1 MTSCWILTEGM
12 MGTQNQCVALASA
25 AGLSPEIKVVKL
37 RNPWKFWTP
46 WVRCFSPRALTPESS
61 VLKAPWPDIL
71 IASGRKA
78 IAPALWIKQQS
89 EGRTKLVI
97 IQSPVIKDDAF
108 DLVIV
113 PRHDSYKGKN
123 ILEIMGALSV
133 ITPSVLAQAKE
144 EWRDRLSD
152 VPQPRVA
159 VLIGGNSRTH
169 KMTGAVTERLSTQL
183 VELAKKNIGLMITAS
198 RRTPAPQLEL
208 LHQTVAGRPSVL
220 FWNGTGDNPYRGF
233 LSWADALIVSEDSVS
248 MACEAV
254 ATGKPVYIV
263 KMEGGSSRFKRF
275 HDYLID
281 NNYARWFEGS
291 LESWDFTPP
300 NDLERAAQAVKA
312 LIN

>member
-1 MTSCWILTEGM
+1 MSSCWILTEGM
-12 MGTQNQCVALASA
+12 MGTQNQCVALANA
-25 AGLSPEIKVVKL
+25 AGLNPEIKVVKL

-46 WVRCFSPRALTPESS
+46 WVRAFSPRALTPESS
-61 VLKAPWPDIL
+61 VLKAPWPDVL

-89 EGRTKLVI
+89 GGKTKLVI

-113 PRHDSYKGKN
+113 PRHDNYKGN
-123 ILEIMGALSV
+123 NVLELMGALSV
-133 ITPSVLAQAKE
+133 ITPQVLAQARE
-144 EWRDRLSD
+144 EWRLRLES
-152 VPQPRVA
+152 VPVPRVA

-169 KMTGAVTERLSTQL
+169 KMTGAVTEGLSTQL
-183 VELAKKNIGLMITAS
+183 VDLAKKNIGLMITAS
-198 RRTPAPQLEL
+198 RRTPTPQLTL

-233 LSWADALIVSEDSVS
+233 LAWADALIVSEDSVS

-263 KMEGGSSRFKRF
+263 KMEGGSPRFKRF

-281 NNYARWFEGS
+281 NHYARWFEGS

-300 NDLERAAQAVKA
+300 NDLERAAEAVKA